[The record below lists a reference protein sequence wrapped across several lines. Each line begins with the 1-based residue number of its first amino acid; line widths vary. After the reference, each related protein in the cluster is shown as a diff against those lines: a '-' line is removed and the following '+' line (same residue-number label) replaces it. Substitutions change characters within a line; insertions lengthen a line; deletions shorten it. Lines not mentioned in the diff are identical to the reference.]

1 MLLLEHKIVL
11 IIFLGELYKDQQ
23 LIVYRL
29 LVSSKFQLGA
39 RIRFHS
45 INVSFIIIFLLS
57 ILILLVFFS
66 KTSKTSIHNKKR
78 KINEHTSSIFL
89 FFSDNND
96 STITMIPS
104 FFFLRRPA
112 AVDQWHFNVIQSFSG
127 NNHWF
132 SNFPCL
138 CRLVPSLR
146 RVK

>member
-39 RIRFHS
+39 RIRFDS

-89 FFSDNND
+89 FFQDNND
-96 STITMIPS
+96 LTITIIFS
-104 FFFLRRPA
+104 RRPA
-112 AVDQWHFNVIQSFSG
+112 AVDQWHFNVIQSLLG